1 MQGNRTSEQQGKIC
15 LTHGAR
21 ASAPN
26 QALTALPGT
35 RASTPRPQPDRLP
48 EPYIP
53 TDEDLL
59 QRIVQ
64 QPLLTFAELLL
75 QLWPSLPY
83 RALPGQDSATE
94 TKRRWPAPA
103 GGAPQLLQ
111 TAAGW
116 LRTQLRRL
124 HRAGHIEL
132 QSYPDGVC
140 YLPAG
145 LALLHRPAPIR
156 VLEYLT
162 REEVDLCPT
171 TGCISAPD
179 DLDLDQPWAKVR
191 VRRSDQMTLVAYRSG
206 AGTAQRVHKP
216 LYPIGEH
223 VAGPILVPSDA
234 DHPRIWRLCLVL
246 TPRRSGGSSSCAHR
260 SARSAPARTAPGVQ
274 APGRRTAE
282 PFTLL
287 PLPATAATRPEQA
300 RLARVAA
307 APRAGRG
314 PCVDL
319 VSLPTTALAT
329 VLDFGAYAKE
339 HRGAARLEVG
349 HA

>member
-35 RASTPRPQPDRLP
+35 RARTPQLDRLP

-53 TDEDLL
+53 TDEDLQ

-103 GGAPQLLQ
+103 GGAPRLLQ

-116 LRTQLRRL
+116 LRAQLRRL

-145 LALLHRPAPIR
+145 LALLHRPEQIR
-156 VLEYLT
+156 VQEYLT

-191 VRRSDQMTLVAYRSG
+191 VRRADQMTLVAYRSG
-206 AGTAQRVHKP
+206 ANAVRRIHKP
-216 LYPIGEH
+216 LYPIGER

-234 DHPRIWRLCLVL
+234 DHPRLWRLCLVL
-246 TPRRSGGSSSCAHR
+246 IPRRSGGSSSWADR
-260 SARSAPARTAPGVQ
+260 GARSAPARTTQGVQ

-287 PLPATAATRPEQA
+287 PLRATAATRPEQA

-307 APRAGRG
+307 ALRAGRG

-319 VSLPTTALAT
+319 MSLPTTTLAT

-339 HRGAARLEVG
+339 HCGAARLEVG